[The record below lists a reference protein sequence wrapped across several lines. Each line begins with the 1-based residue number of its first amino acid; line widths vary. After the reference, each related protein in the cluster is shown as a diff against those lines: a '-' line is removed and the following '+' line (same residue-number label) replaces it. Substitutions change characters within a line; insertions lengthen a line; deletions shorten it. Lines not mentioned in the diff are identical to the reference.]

1 MIGGLEE
8 PREDLSE
15 YVSVAGADEFRSRL
29 GPKARREM
37 TPAQKLWRDATQAAE
52 ELNGLGLAPTLEL
65 IKNKLRSRWSVQSL
79 TELLATEKWA
89 EAMERRGILWNAET
103 GTLSPKQIS
112 FLAMFFD
119 TSKQVSHTQI
129 LRAAGVSGDQ
139 FRNWMRQPVFAAQM
153 EQFRQQMLKDGLS
166 IATQRLVEKADKGD
180 IQAIDRVMA
189 FNGSDFRT
197 LTGEDVA
204 ALLGLVYQILD
215 EERVPVAV
223 TRRIAAAVMGSPSGV
238 AATMAAQTSA
248 PLPLPEAP

>member
-1 MIGGLEE
+1 MTGRFEDRG
-8 PREDLSE
+8 EDLSE

-29 GPKARREM
+29 SPRARRELS
-37 TPAQKLWRDATQAAE
+37 PAQKLWRDATQAAV
-52 ELNGLGLAPTLEL
+52 ELNAQGFAPTLEL
-65 IKNKLRSRWSVQSL
+65 IKNKLRQRWSVQSL
-79 TELLATEKWA
+79 TELLGTEKWA
-89 EAMERRGILWNAET
+89 QAMEARGVPWNAET

-119 TSKQVSHTQI
+119 TSKQVSHAQI
-129 LRAAGVSGDQ
+129 LRAAGVTGDQ
-139 FRNWMRQPVFAAQM
+139 FRGWMRQPVFAAQM
-153 EQFRQQMLKDGLS
+153 EQFRQQMLADGLS

-189 FNGSDFRT
+189 FNGADFRT

-215 EERVPVAV
+215 EEKVPVSV

-238 AATMAAQTSA
+238 AATMTAQTT
-248 PLPLPEAP
+248 LTLPETP